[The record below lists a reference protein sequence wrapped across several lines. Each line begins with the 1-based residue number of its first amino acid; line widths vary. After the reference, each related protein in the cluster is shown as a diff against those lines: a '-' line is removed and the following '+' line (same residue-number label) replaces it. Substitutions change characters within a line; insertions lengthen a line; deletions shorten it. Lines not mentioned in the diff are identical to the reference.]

1 MKNLVVLILI
11 SFLFV
16 GCVVKEE
23 GYLSTTNMLDN
34 IRISSKRQVVSVSA
48 PNNMSI
54 PFTGKVIDHLDNM
67 VLIRDIPDE
76 MKEMVHIKHSSETYL
91 FDSNKYLNKKNLELF
106 EKEVNENKNI
116 IEYTK
121 RYGKR
126 YNRAFVDYIDG
137 MKCRTLEWNELS
149 NIYNTSTG
157 KKKIVTQ
164 LFETYCSFYSLEP
177 IQNTYE
183 QLLHLSYSY
192 SYNPENSIFK
202 NINETKEQILKN
214 MQNQFN
220 QDIYEIFNS
229 IKIDVM
235 DRERM
240 KKEGLLYD
248 RKYEIRNY
256 IKEISQN

>member
-11 SFLFV
+11 SFLFI
-16 GCVVKEE
+16 GCLVKEE

-34 IRISSKRQVVSVSA
+34 IKISSKRQVVSVSA
-48 PNNMSI
+48 ANNISI
-54 PFTGKVIDHLDNM
+54 PFTGKVIDHLDRI
-67 VLIRDIPDE
+67 VLIRDIPDQ

-91 FDSNKYLNKKNLELF
+91 FDSNKYFNKENLDSF
-106 EKEVNENKNI
+106 EKEINENNNI

-137 MKCRTLEWNELS
+137 IKCRTLEWNEFDD
-149 NIYNTSTG
+149 IYHTTSGKNTKTI
-157 KKKIVTQ
+157 K

-192 SYNPENSIFK
+192 SYNPESSIFK
-202 NINETKEQILKN
+202 NKDKTKEQILKN
-214 MQNQFN
+214 IQNQFN

-229 IKIDVM
+229 IKINSM

-248 RKYEIRNY
+248 RKYEIRN
-256 IKEISQN
+256 

>member
-1 MKNLVVLILI
+1 MRNLVVLILI
-11 SFLFV
+11 SFLFI
-16 GCVVKEE
+16 GCLVKEE

-34 IRISSKRQVVSVSA
+34 IKISSKRQVVSVST
-48 PNNMSI
+48 PNNMGI
-54 PFTGKVIDHLDNM
+54 PFTGKVIDHLDRI

-91 FDSNKYLNKKNLELF
+91 FDSNKYFNKENLELF
-106 EKEVNENKNI
+106 EKEVIKNI

-137 MKCRTLEWNELS
+137 IKCRTLEWNEFDD
-149 NIYNTSTG
+149 IYHTTSG
-157 KKKIVTQ
+157 KHTTTIK
-164 LFETYCSFYSLEP
+164 LFETYCSFYSFEL
-177 IQNTYE
+177 IDNSYE
-183 QLLHLSYSY
+183 HFLHLSYSY
-192 SYNPENSIFK
+192 SYNPESSIFK
-202 NINETKEQILKN
+202 NNDKTKEQILEN
-214 MQNQFN
+214 IQNQFN

-248 RKYEIRNY
+248 RKYEIRN
-256 IKEISQN
+256 